1 MDFLILILGLAILIV
16 GGEILV
22 KGAVALALRFNVSVL
37 VVGMTVVSF
46 GTSAPE
52 LLVSIKAA
60 LGGHPDISMGNVV
73 GSNIANISLILGLTT
88 IILPIT
94 VNRNSIIIDWPI
106 MMLAS
111 LLLYAFIYN
120 GILGPIEGALM
131 FLSLIVF
138 NLWLIFKSRKEN
150 RIAADLEGIEL
161 EPQSSMSLLKSI
173 SFIIIGCVG
182 LVFGADWFLKGAV
195 GIAEDLGI
203 SERIIAL
210 TIVAFGTSVPEL
222 ITSVIAAFRKQT
234 DISIG
239 NLIGSNLFNI
249 LGILGITGMV
259 KEINVSSDI
268 LHSDMIWMLVVSFL
282 VLPLMYFGKQFGRVK
297 GALLFVF
304 YLSYMFFLIS

>member
-1 MDFLILILGLAILIV
+1 MDYFILILGLAILIA

-22 KGAVALALRFNVSVL
+22 KGAVALALKFNISVL

-88 IILPIT
+88 LILPIS
-94 VNRNSIIIDWPI
+94 VNKNSIKIDWPI

-111 LLLYAFIYN
+111 LLLYVFIFN
-120 GILGPIEGALM
+120 GILGPLEGAFL
-131 FLSLIVF
+131 FLSLLIF
-138 NLWLIFKSRKEN
+138 NVWLIFKSRKDN
-150 RIAADLEGIEL
+150 LRAAAEQGDEL
-161 EPQSSMSLLKSI
+161 ISEPGMPLSKSI
-173 SFIIIGCVG
+173 IFILLGCVG
-182 LVFGADWFLKGAV
+182 LLFGADWFLKGAV
-195 GIAEDLGI
+195 GIAHNFGI

-239 NLIGSNLFNI
+239 NLIGSNVFNI

-259 KEINVSSDI
+259 KEINVSTEI
-268 LHSDMIWMLVVSFL
+268 LYSDMFWMLGLSFAI
-282 VLPLMYFGKQFGRVK
+282 LPLMYFGKMFGRVK
-297 GALLFVF
+297 GAFLLLFYITYIF
-304 YLSYMFFLIS
+304 LLIS